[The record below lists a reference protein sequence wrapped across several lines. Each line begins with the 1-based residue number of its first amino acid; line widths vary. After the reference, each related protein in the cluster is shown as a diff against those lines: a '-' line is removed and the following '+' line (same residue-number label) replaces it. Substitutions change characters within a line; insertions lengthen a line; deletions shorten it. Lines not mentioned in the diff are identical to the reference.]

1 MKANTACRT
10 KQYLFKLYITGAT
23 ARSTKA
29 LTNLKKLC
37 ETHLSGRYELEVIDI
52 YQQPNKARHEQILA
66 APTLVK
72 ILPSPLRR
80 FIGDLSDSEHLLAHL
95 QIVVK
100 QLSKRSS
107 PSMPRL
113 AHVQTKAKG
122 R

>member
-1 MKANTACRT
+1 MKKTTSQRT
-10 KQYLFKLYITGAT
+10 KRYLFKLYITGAT

-29 LTNLKKLC
+29 LTNLKRLC
-37 ETHLSGRYELEVIDI
+37 DTHLAGRYELEVIDI

-80 FIGDLSDSEHLLAHL
+80 FIGDLSNSDQLLAHL

-100 QLSKRSS
+100 QLATQSS
-107 PSMPRL
+107 PSIPRL
-113 AHVQTKAKG
+113 AHGQAKAKS

>member
-1 MKANTACRT
+1 MKSPSHRP

-29 LTNLKKLC
+29 LANLKRLC
-37 ETHLSGRYELEVIDI
+37 DSHLAGRYELEVIDI
-52 YQQPNKARHEQILA
+52 YQQPAKARHEQILA

-72 ILPSPLRR
+72 ILPAPLRR
-80 FIGDLSDSEHLLAHL
+80 FIGDLSDSEQLLAQL

-100 QLSKRSS
+100 QLSTRSS
-107 PSMPRL
+107 PSMPRSVHGQ
-113 AHVQTKAKG
+113 AKAKG